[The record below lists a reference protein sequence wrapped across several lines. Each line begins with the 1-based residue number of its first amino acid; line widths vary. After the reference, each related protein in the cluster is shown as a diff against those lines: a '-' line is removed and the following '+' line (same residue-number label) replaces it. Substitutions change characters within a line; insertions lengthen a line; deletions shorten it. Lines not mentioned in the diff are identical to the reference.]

1 MSRKFVEKYS
11 WNDVV
16 DEFEGLLEEIVDSGG
31 ERNNG

>member
-16 DEFEGLLEEIVDSGG
+16 DEFEGIVEEIVQSG
-31 ERNNG
+31 